1 MCRWFFFFETGEVP
15 STKLRRGQTRVSP
28 MLLQRKV
35 IHRALGRSWG
45 PSCWFREKLF
55 TAAAAADQ
63 SKTSSRVGE
72 KSASHG
78 ENQSHIST
86 SVGKGASQG
95 TDPSSETRGGGN
107 INRETGPLQLKIFRH
122 SYVIRGNSHW
132 LRISE

>member
-1 MCRWFFFFETGEVP
+1 MCRRFFFFETGEVP

-55 TAAAAADQ
+55 TAAAAADH
-63 SKTSSRVGE
+63 SKASSPAGE

-86 SVGKGASQG
+86 SVGKGASEG
-95 TDPSSETRGGGN
+95 TDPSSESRGGANVGN
-107 INRETGPLQLKIFRH
+107 QFDTKNQSNTKQ
-122 SYVIRGNSHW
+122 
-132 LRISE
+132 